1 MATANRT
8 SIEAKVYHG
17 TAGLSDRAQGFP
29 QVKFGDLAYNNIK
42 LINDIVGLQSVSL
55 VKT

>member
-8 SIEAKVYHG
+8 SIEAKVYQG
-17 TAGLSDRAQGFP
+17 IAGLSDRAQGFP
-29 QVKFGDLAYNNIK
+29 QVKLGDLAYNNIK

>member
-1 MATANRT
+1 VATANRT
-8 SIEAKVYHG
+8 SIEAKVYQG
-17 TAGLSDRAQGFP
+17 IAGLSDRAQGFP
-29 QVKFGDLAYNNIK
+29 QVKLGDLAYNNIK